1 MDIRKFFPVEIKKKE
16 NQEPKK
22 LKNISTTDGSEPFL
36 SSDVILKDQI
46 SQDQKNSNLK
56 KKTIVIHE
64 LWTDGSTF
72 NNGKKNKKQ
81 YGGIGVFFKK
91 DDPRNICKIL
101 QGSKITNNVAELTAI
116 LLGIQTI
123 INTNLTPD
131 FKDENQIL
139 IYSDS
144 EYCINCI
151 TKWARKWKDNG
162 WRKSS
167 GKKEPI
173 QNKELVER
181 IYELYLKYKI
191 RFQHVKAHQPEPYN
205 KTSKQYKIWFGNHM
219 ADMFATHASKQ
230 SMN

>member
-1 MDIRKFFPVEIKKKE
+1 MDIRKFFPVEVKKKE

-22 LKNISTTDGSEPFL
+22 LKNTSTTDGSEPFL
-36 SSDVILKDQI
+36 NDEIVLQDQI
-46 SQDQKNSNLK
+46 SKDQTRPNIK
-56 KKTIVIHE
+56 KKTLVIHE

-72 NNGKKNKKQ
+72 NNGKKHMKQ

-101 QGSKITNNVAELTAI
+101 KGHKITNNVAELTAI
-116 LLGIQTI
+116 LLGIQSI
-123 INTNLTPD
+123 IDTNLTPN
-131 FKDENQIL
+131 FKEEQQIL

-144 EYCINCI
+144 EYCINSI

-173 QNKELVER
+173 QNKELIER
-181 IYELYLKYKI
+181 IYDHYLKYKI

-205 KTSKQYKIWFGNHM
+205 KTSKQHKIWLGNHM
-219 ADMFATHASKQ
+219 ADMYATHASKQ

>member
-1 MDIRKFFPVEIKKKE
+1 MDIRKFFPVEVKKKE

-46 SQDQKNSNLK
+46 SQDQKNFNIK
-56 KKTIVIHE
+56 KKTIVLHE

-181 IYELYLKYKI
+181 IYDLYLKYKI

-205 KTSKQYKIWFGNHM
+205 KTSKQHKIWFGNHM
-219 ADMFATHASKQ
+219 ADMYATHASKQ

>member
-1 MDIRKFFPVEIKKKE
+1 MDIRKYFPVEVKKKE
-16 NQEPKK
+16 EPKK
-22 LKNISTTDGSEPFL
+22 LKNIETTDGSKPFL
-36 SSDVILKDQI
+36 DNTILLNEVNETQ
-46 SQDQKNSNLK
+46 QKMDIK
-56 KKTIVIHE
+56 KIKIHE

-91 DDPRNICKIL
+91 NDTRNICKIL

-131 FKDENQIL
+131 FKEDHQIL

-151 TKWARKWKDNG
+151 TKWARKWKDND

-167 GKKEPI
+167 GKKEPV

-181 IYELYLKYKI
+181 IYDHYLKYKI

-205 KTSKQYKIWFGNHM
+205 KTSKQYRIWFGNHM
-219 ADMFATHASKQ
+219 ADMYATHASKK

>member
-56 KKTIVIHE
+56 KKTIFIHE

>member
-1 MDIRKFFPVEIKKKE
+1 MDIRKFFPVEVKKKE

-56 KKTIVIHE
+56 KKTIVLHE

-181 IYELYLKYKI
+181 IYDLYLKYKI

-205 KTSKQYKIWFGNHM
+205 KTSKQHKIWFGNHM
-219 ADMFATHASKQ
+219 ADMYATHASKQ